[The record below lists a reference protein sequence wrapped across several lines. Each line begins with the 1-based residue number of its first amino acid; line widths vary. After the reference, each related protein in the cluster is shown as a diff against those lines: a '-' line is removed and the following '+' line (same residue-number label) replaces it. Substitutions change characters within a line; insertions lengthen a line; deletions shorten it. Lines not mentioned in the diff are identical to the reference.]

1 MTDAAANP
9 QAVLDRAPM
18 SRGQW
23 LAVTIA
29 IMMYGLDGY
38 DAGSISFAAPGM
50 TAEWGLAPD
59 AVGWVLSME
68 LIGMG
73 VGSLLFGNLADR
85 YGRRPT
91 ILGCQLI
98 MILGMAGAAMATD
111 VVQLSAVRV
120 LTGLGIGG
128 MLPAIA
134 AIVAEHSNERQRSLM
149 LSLMFIGYPLGLVLG
164 GLFARNLIQVSHWSS
179 VFTFGAI
186 ITAIALPLVW
196 AAVPESVAWLARKQP
211 KDALGRTNAVMRR
224 FGHAEVAALPPVEQ
238 PASGRGG
245 TFAILRP
252 PLARVT
258 ILLTLAYVAH
268 VTCLYFILKWVPPLV
283 VGMGFT
289 PLNGADV
296 LLWTMIGATAAGP
309 LFAMATRLTPVRTAT
324 LVSLGGS
331 AISVWL
337 FTHAQGSL
345 PVLMGLGAL
354 AGLLMTAAAIGFYSL
369 LATAYP
375 AELRAGGIGFGI
387 GVGRAGA
394 SLGPALAGILFAAGF
409 LLPQVGLF
417 MGAGCLLSLVLILI
431 LGKQPAPAP
440 AD

>member
-1 MTDAAANP
+1 MTDIAASP
-9 QAVLDRAPM
+9 QARLDRAPM

-23 LAVTIA
+23 LAVTVA

-50 TAEWGLAPD
+50 TAEWGLAPN

-73 VGSLLFGNLADR
+73 IGSLLFGNLADR

-91 ILGCQLI
+91 ILGCQFI
-98 MILGMAGAAMATD
+98 MILGMAGAAMAGD

-134 AIVAEHSNERQRSLM
+134 AIVSEHSNERQRSLM

-164 GLFARNLIQVSHWSS
+164 GLFARNLIQASHWSS
-179 VFTFGAI
+179 VFTFGAA

-211 KDALGRTNAVMRR
+211 DNAVARTNAVLRR
-224 FGHAEVAALPPVEQ
+224 FGHTPVATLAPVHNA
-238 PASGRGG
+238 ASRSGG

-289 PLNGADV
+289 PTNGADV
-296 LLWTMIGATAAGP
+296 LLWTMVGATAAGP
-309 LFAMATRLTPVRTAT
+309 LFALATRMVPVRDAT
-324 LVSLGGS
+324 LVTLAGS
-331 AISVWL
+331 AVSVWL
-337 FTHAQGSL
+337 FTHVDAGLHLLMALGS
-345 PVLMGLGAL
+345 L
-354 AGLLMTAAAIGFYSL
+354 AGLMMTSAAIGFYSL
-369 LATAYP
+369 LATTYP

-394 SLGPALAGILFAAGF
+394 SLGPALAGILFASGF

-417 MGAGCLLSLVLILI
+417 MGSGCILSLILILI
-431 LGKQPAPAP
+431 LGRQPASTK